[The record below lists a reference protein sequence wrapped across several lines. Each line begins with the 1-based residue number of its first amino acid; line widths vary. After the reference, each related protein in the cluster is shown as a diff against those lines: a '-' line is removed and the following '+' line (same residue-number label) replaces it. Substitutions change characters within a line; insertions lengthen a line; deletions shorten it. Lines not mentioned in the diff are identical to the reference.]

1 MSTISQTPRIKTT
14 GLFDNR
20 IQFLLGAAAVIAM
33 LAVIF
38 ISIVVS
44 RDGASLGANAYRLY
58 RQGEW
63 VSVPFT
69 PAQAYQIFRLG
80 EVASS
85 STEAYRIYR
94 QGEWAS
100 NSTSADMSTYH
111 LSERTMVNTQAD
123 LSTYQ
128 LSERTWMD
136 AQAGLALYLS
146 SERTSVPV
154 RFTPYQQSEWFG
166 Q

>member
-1 MSTISQTPRIKTT
+1 MSTISQTPGIKTT
-14 GLFDNR
+14 RLFDNQ

-33 LAVIF
+33 LAAIF
-38 ISIVVS
+38 INMVS
-44 RDGASLGANAYRLY
+44 RDAASLGANAYRLY

-69 PAQAYQIFRLG
+69 PEQAYQVFRLG

-85 STEAYRIYR
+85 STEAYQIYR

-100 NSTSADMSTYH
+100 NSASSY
-111 LSERTMVNTQAD
+111 

-128 LSERTWMD
+128 LSERTRVD
-136 AQAGLALYLS
+136 PQAGLALYLN

-154 RFTPYQQSEWFG
+154 RFTPYQLSEWFS

>member
-1 MSTISQTPRIKTT
+1 MSTISQTPSIKTT
-14 GLFDNR
+14 RLFDNR
-20 IQFLLGAAAVIAM
+20 IQFLLLAAAVIAM

-38 ISIVVS
+38 INVVVS
-44 RDGASLGANAYRLY
+44 RDAASLGANAYRLY

-69 PAQAYQIFRLG
+69 PAQAYQIFRKG

-85 STEAYRIYR
+85 VSSNEAYQIYR
-94 QGEWAS
+94 QGEWT
-100 NSTSADMSTYH
+100 STTSS
-111 LSERTMVNTQAD
+111 AD
-123 LSTYQ
+123 LSTYH
-128 LSERTWMD
+128 L
-136 AQAGLALYLS
+136 